1 MPQLPGTDLTVS
13 DLCLGGNVFG
23 WTADEPTSFA
33 LLDRFVD
40 AVPSTQ
46 SPFVDTAEMYG
57 NGVSEQILGR
67 WMAER
72 GMRDRLGVAT
82 KGSPGEKEHPL
93 SAPEIRD
100 AAERSLRNLQIDTI
114 DLYYAHYDD
123 ETTPLEETLT
133 AFDELVRSGKV
144 RHIAASN
151 YSAKRLTE
159 ALETSQRLGLAR
171 YVALQPHHNLIERE
185 VYEGEVQAVAV
196 EYDLGVMPYFGLARG
211 FLTGKYRAGETI
223 DSPRAQRASQYV
235 GERGDRV
242 LAGLS
247 EVADA
252 HGVTGASV
260 ALRWLADQPTITT
273 PIASGRSV
281 DQLADLLPMLDL
293 VLTDEERRP
302 LTDASAAGGG
312 NPPP

>member
-1 MPQLPGTDLTVS
+1 MPRLPGTDLTVS

-46 SPFVDTAEMYG
+46 RPFVDTAESYG
-57 NGVSEQILGR
+57 NGLSEQILGR

-72 GMRDRLGVAT
+72 GMRERVVVAT
-82 KGSPGEKEHPL
+82 KASRGDKEHPL
-93 SAPEIRD
+93 SAPEIRA
-100 AAERSLRNLQIDTI
+100 AAERSLRNLQVDTI

-133 AFDELVRSGKV
+133 AFDELVQAGKV

-159 ALETSQRLGLAR
+159 ALETSQRLGIAR
-171 YVALQPHHNLIERE
+171 YVALQPHYNLMERAA
-185 VYEGEVQAVAV
+185 YETELRDVAA
-196 EYDLGVMPYFGLARG
+196 EHELGVLPYFGLARG
-211 FLTGKYRAGETI
+211 FLTGKYRAGEQI
-223 DSPRAQRASQYV
+223 DSPRAKGAARYV
-235 GERGDRV
+235 GEKGDRV
-242 LAGLS
+242 LAALA
-247 EVADA
+247 EVAA
-252 HGVTGASV
+252 EQGVSGAAV
-260 ALRWLADQPTITT
+260 ALRWLRDQPTVTA

-293 VLTDEERRP
+293 VLTDDQRRR
-302 LTDASAAGGG
+302 LTEASA
-312 NPPP
+312 

>member
-1 MPQLPGTDLTVS
+1 MPVIPGTDLTVS

-33 LLDRFVD
+33 VLDRLTDPTV
-40 AVPSTQ
+40 STLA
-46 SPFVDTAEMYG
+46 PFVDTAESYG
-57 NGVSEQILGR
+57 RGASEEILGN

-72 GMRDRLGVAT
+72 GLRYRMVVAT
-82 KGSPGEKEHPL
+82 KASRLEKEHPL
-93 SAPEIRD
+93 SAGEIRT
-100 AAERSLRNLQIDTI
+100 AVEGSLRRLQTDRI

-123 ETTPLEETLT
+123 ESTPLEETLR
-133 AFDELVRSGKV
+133 AFDELVQAGKV
-144 RHIAASN
+144 RHVAASN
-151 YSAKRLTE
+151 YSPERLTE
-159 ALETSQRLGLAR
+159 ALETSERLGLTR
-171 YVALQPHHNLIERE
+171 YVALQPHYNLMERE
-185 VYEGEVQAVAV
+185 VYEAELQAVAA
-196 EYDLGVMPYFGLARG
+196 EHGLGVMPYFGLARG

-242 LAGLS
+242 LAALS

-260 ALRWLADQPTITT
+260 ALRWLADQPTITA

-293 VLTDEERRP
+293 VLTDEERQR
-302 LTDASAAGGG
+302 LTDASA
-312 NPPP
+312 

>member
-72 GMRDRLGVAT
+72 GARDRLVVAT
-82 KGSPGEKEHPL
+82 KASPGEKEHPL
-93 SAPEIRD
+93 SAPEIRA
-100 AAERSLRNLQIDTI
+100 AAERSLRNLQVDTI

-144 RHIAASN
+144 RYVAASN

-159 ALETSQRLGLAR
+159 ALETSERLGVTR
-171 YVALQPHHNLIERE
+171 YVALQPHYNLMERE
-185 VYEGEVQAVAV
+185 AYEAELRDVVA
-196 EYDLGVMPYFGLARG
+196 EHGLGSMPYFGLARG

-223 DSPRAQRASQYV
+223 DSPRAKGASQYV
-235 GERGDRV
+235 GEKGDRV
-242 LAGLS
+242 LAALG
-247 EVADA
+247 EIADA
-252 HGVTGASV
+252 HGVSGAAV
-260 ALRWLADQPTITT
+260 ALRWLADQPTVTA

-281 DQLADLLPMLDL
+281 EQLADLLPMLDL
-293 VLTDEERRP
+293 RLTDEERQR
-302 LTDASAAGGG
+302 LTDASS
-312 NPPP
+312 